1 MSETPS
7 SSKPPGSNPL
17 NNSQFALQG
26 YILGESSK
34 AIQFGIESINGL
46 PLDEQNI
53 QWFLLSQTKSIY
65 RGSGEDQDCI
75 VVSRWIME
83 QKELI

>member
-1 MSETPS
+1 MSETS
-7 SSKPPGSNPL
+7 SNSPGTNPL
-17 NNSQFALQG
+17 NSSQFSLQG

-53 QWFLLSQTKSIY
+53 QWFPLSQTKSIY
-65 RGSGEDQDCI
+65 RGSGDEQDCI